1 MLQGIEQ
8 IFDNITEMITGL
20 KRTTYQE
27 KFETFQAEY
36 GYYFEEMS
44 AYMKETENHEAAA
57 EAVGI
62 RLMHAAEKKCGNRR
76 GKLDGRTRSE
86 LSLFMVYYIFPS
98 ILKQGVIKFWV
109 LLPGENNNRVLNP
122 DNINTN
128 WRKTRWQKIRRSL
141 TKFIWK
147 RVRCQHSGTMCVQI

>member
-8 IFDNITEMITGL
+8 IFENITEMNAGL

-27 KFETFQAEY
+27 KFEKFQAEY
-36 GYYFEEMS
+36 GYYFEEMN
-44 AYMKETENHEAAA
+44 AYMEETENHEAAA

-86 LSLFMVYYIFPS
+86 LSLFMVYYVFPS
-98 ILKQGVIKFWV
+98 ILLQ
-109 LLPGENNNRVLNP
+109 GENMTELAEGVLKVSRKELRNKELQYA
-122 DNINTN
+122 DYQTIYDGFSDKILGFT
-128 WRKTRWQKIRRSL
+128 WRK
-141 TKFIWK
+141 
-147 RVRCQHSGTMCVQI
+147 

>member
-27 KFETFQAEY
+27 KFKTFQAEY

-62 RLMHAAEKKCGNRR
+62 RLMHAAEKKCGNRC

-98 ILKQGVIKFWV
+98 ILKQGGDMETLAEGV
-109 LLPGENNNRVLNP
+109 LKVS
-122 DNINTN
+122 
-128 WRKTRWQKIRRSL
+128 RKTLRNKELQCADYDTIYYGFSDKILGFITRR
-141 TKFIWK
+141 K
-147 RVRCQHSGTMCVQI
+147 

>member
-27 KFETFQAEY
+27 KFKTFQAEY

-98 ILKQGVIKFWV
+98 ILKQGDDMETLAEGV
-109 LLPGENNNRVLNP
+109 LKVS
-122 DNINTN
+122 
-128 WRKTRWQKIRRSL
+128 RKTLRNKG
-141 TKFIWK
+141 F
-147 RVRCQHSGTMCVQI
+147 

>member
-62 RLMHAAEKKCGNRR
+62 RLMHAAEKNVVT
-76 GKLDGRTRSE
+76 DVVSWMEGRDQNSVFLWCITY
-86 LSLFMVYYIFPS
+86 F
-98 ILKQGVIKFWV
+98 
-109 LLPGENNNRVLNP
+109 LLY
-122 DNINTN
+122 
-128 WRKTRWQKIRRSL
+128 
-141 TKFIWK
+141 
-147 RVRCQHSGTMCVQI
+147 

>member
-62 RLMHAAEKKCGNRR
+62 RLMHAAEKTCGNRR

-98 ILKQGVIKFWV
+98 ILKQGGDMETLAEGV
-109 LLPGENNNRVLNP
+109 LKVS
-122 DNINTN
+122 
-128 WRKTRWQKIRRSL
+128 RKTLRNKELQCADYDTIYYGFSDKILVLISL
-141 TKFIWK
+141 RK
-147 RVRCQHSGTMCVQI
+147 